1 MSDKDNSAKQCTTA
15 KLHSMHL
22 RIRHDVT
29 ASHDNSFACAD
40 SPEPPPPLKVVE
52 QQMLQQG
59 LLDGPTTQGN
69 SSRSQQGA
77 NGSSTG
83 SQSQGRERVVS
94 MGSFSKIMA
103 PGMRLG

>member
-1 MSDKDNSAKQCTTA
+1 M
-15 KLHSMHL
+15 
-22 RIRHDVT
+22 
-29 ASHDNSFACAD
+29 FAACGAD

-59 LLDGPTTQGN
+59 MLGGLAN
-69 SSRSQQGA
+69 SSSSSSQHA
-77 NGSSTG
+77 NGISISNDARDSSG
-83 SQSQGRERVVS
+83 SQTQGRERVVS

>member
-1 MSDKDNSAKQCTTA
+1 VSLSRKQLLVVC
-15 KLHSMHL
+15 LL
-22 RIRHDVT
+22 
-29 ASHDNSFACAD
+29 AD

-59 LLDGPTTQGN
+59 LLDCVPTTTSS
-69 SSRSQQGA
+69 SSRSSTKVATGINSSNGA
-77 NGSSTG
+77 EAGPGSIS
-83 SQSQGRERVVS
+83 SQAEGRERVVS